1 MGLEYPH
8 QLTLVK
14 MAHISFLSYRLT
26 SMTDDQITVGL
37 LYANSEN
44 YVTPFISTERLKILK
59 KVAPSNVY
67 KNFCNYIK
75 ALQKNKIV
83 LADLEYLSVYQNG
96 FIRITNPG
104 PTAADLDQA
113 QNIFDLHIDKNY
125 KEYGN

>member
-1 MGLEYPH
+1 
-8 QLTLVK
+8 
-14 MAHISFLSYRLT
+14 
-26 SMTDDQITVGL
+26 MTDDQITVGL
-37 LYANSEN
+37 LYADSEN
-44 YVTPFISTERLKILK
+44 YVTPFISTERLKILR

-83 LADLEYLSVYQNG
+83 LSDLEYLSVYQNG